1 MDRQIKV
8 ILNHR
13 HRKIHIYIKTK
24 KNYSERNMKTMSSII
39 ITISLLLAMTMC
51 TLQVNAYH
59 RGRDLRPVKLN
70 SKVLKTKLMDSTTNW
85 NKCIKSVAC
94 NVNSKKRS
102 KAAMP
107 LPKMLPNHIWMF
119 SFGANVGSKVF
130 QTTNVAVKHSV
141 PAILSN
147 HCLKFNSR
155 VGDKVNVFANVIPS
169 KPNRKGFKAKLL
181 KKIQYGRVGQ
191 KKRCVHGVIHMI
203 SKSDL
208 ENIFDK
214 REQCHIRKQV
224 TVKSYNGENVKN
236 VEVYYA
242 NNGKQYNKPFTL
254 KPETRY
260 LKLIYCG
267 VKERHLNKKYVNEM
281 KKLLL
286 KSWSKNDDNNKKKIE
301 KEDDEDEI
309 LDCTKL
315 NVLKTPPTTDKNNK
329 NVKCLWG

>member
-1 MDRQIKV
+1 
-8 ILNHR
+8 
-13 HRKIHIYIKTK
+13 
-24 KNYSERNMKTMSSII
+24 MKTVSSII
-39 ITISLLLAMTMC
+39 IIISLLLAMTMC

-70 SKVLKTKLMDSTTNW
+70 SMVLKTKLMDSTTTNW

-242 NNGKQYNKPFTL
+242 NNGKQYNKLFTL